1 MDERAIRGVGWTLG
15 SFGATKI
22 VMVVATVVLG
32 RLLAPSDFG
41 IVALATVAMTL
52 LGAARDLGLG
62 NVVVVTRDTSDRFL
76 GTVLTM
82 IAAVAL
88 GITLVV
94 SAAAPLVAV
103 VFDEPRVT
111 WVLIALS
118 MTSVLSAVGWFFESM
133 LQRAYEFRRRFA
145 AQVAQ
150 AGSYATVS
158 IGLAVAGVD
167 VWSLVF
173 GQIAAQSAYCITM
186 VCLAPRRVRPHYD
199 PSSARIALR
208 SGRGF
213 LVQAGAGF
221 IRHNLDF
228 LVVGRALN
236 ASALGFYSMAYRFSE
251 LPYLGIAD
259 PIAKVTFPG
268 FARMRD
274 RNEDVSGAFLS
285 TLRLVALVTC
295 PLGVLLSATAEPF
308 VVTLLGDKWL
318 PMVGALTILGV
329 WAALRTVDVTMGWLL
344 NSMGHADILGR
355 LTVVLMLP
363 LVPGLLVAVRLGG
376 IEAVAVVVLAD
387 IVLATG
393 AVAVVIHRR
402 VGISLGRQWTALR
415 PVAIACPAMWAAT
428 WATAEATA
436 SIAAPFTL
444 LAASVAGVLTYIVV
458 VTLIE
463 PDTLPRAF
471 AQAARI
477 ARRGDPAARSA

>member
-15 SFGATKI
+15 SYGATKI
-22 VMVVATVVLG
+22 VMVVATVVLS

-62 NVVVVTRDTSDRFL
+62 NVVVVTQDTSDRFL
-76 GTVLTM
+76 GTVLTL

-118 MTSVLSAVGWFFESM
+118 MTSVLSAVGWFFESL

-158 IGLAVAGVD
+158 IGLAVAGAG

-173 GQIAAQSAYCITM
+173 GLIAAQSAYCITM
-186 VCLAPRRVRPHYD
+186 VWLAPRRVRPD
-199 PSSARIALR
+199 FDAQSAREALR
-208 SGRGF
+208 AGSGF

-228 LVVGRALN
+228 LVVGRVLD

-274 RNEDVSGAFLS
+274 RGEDVSGAFLS

-295 PLGVLLSATAEPF
+295 PLGVLLSATADPF
-308 VVTLLGDKWL
+308 VVTLLGEKWL

-329 WAALRTVDVTMGWLL
+329 WAALRTVEVTLGWLL
-344 NSMGHADILGR
+344 NSMGRANILGR
-355 LTVVLMLP
+355 LALIVMLP
-363 LVPGLLVAVRLGG
+363 LVPGLLIAVQLGG
-376 IEAVAVVVLAD
+376 IEAVAGVVLAD
-387 IVLATG
+387 LVFSTG
-393 AVAVVIHRR
+393 VVAVVIHRR
-402 VGISLGRQWTALR
+402 VGIPLERQWRAVR
-415 PVAIACPAMWAAT
+415 PVAFACPPMWAAT
-428 WATAEATA
+428 WAVAEITA
-436 SIAAPFTL
+436 SMAAPLTL
-444 LAASVAGVLTYIVV
+444 LAASAAGVLTYIVAI
-458 VTLIE
+458 TLVE
-463 PDTLPRAF
+463 PDTFPRAF

-477 ARRGDPAARSA
+477 VQRRDPAAKSV